1 MDGLLLLG
9 ALQHVADVLV
19 AQLRRRLAV
28 ALDGAVAREA
38 GGRRRRAVAGGAH
51 LVGLELAAL
60 ELLLDQLLLDE
71 ARGVAGNTH
80 YWLRPETVESYFYLW
95 RITKDPR
102 YREWAWDVVQAIE
115 RECRCGVAYCGLKD
129 VDKSASGGQKPGAF
143 NPTMESFFL
152 AETLKYLWLIFSD
165 DDVLPLDRFVFNT
178 EAHPLPVQRA

>member
-1 MDGLLLLG
+1 MDSLLLLG

-71 ARGVAGNTH
+71 ARGVAPPPCRCTDSIDGGMHCGSKGSPQPT
-80 YWLRPETVESYFYLW
+80 
-95 RITKDPR
+95 ITG
-102 YREWAWDVVQAIE
+102 ASTTAIE
-115 RECRCGVAYCGLKD
+115 L
-129 VDKSASGGQKPGAF
+129 
-143 NPTMESFFL
+143 SFFI
-152 AETLKYLWLIFSD
+152 EPMRS
-165 DDVLPLDRFVFNT
+165 PSGR
-178 EAHPLPVQRA
+178 